1 MLYFFTVW
9 NMLLLVFHQFASKY
23 FDLLY
28 MSFITMTVGL
38 YLSFVNPKYFVW
50 DGKLIETWQGKL
62 IIDITH
68 VAMFLFALL
77 IVGSDGRGL
86 KLLNTVLLLVLY
98 ISLVNP
104 EKVYMIKLEELFL
117 LISMFTII
125 YYCCR

>member
-1 MLYFFTVW
+1 
-9 NMLLLVFHQFASKY
+9 
-23 FDLLY
+23 
-28 MSFITMTVGL
+28 MTVGL